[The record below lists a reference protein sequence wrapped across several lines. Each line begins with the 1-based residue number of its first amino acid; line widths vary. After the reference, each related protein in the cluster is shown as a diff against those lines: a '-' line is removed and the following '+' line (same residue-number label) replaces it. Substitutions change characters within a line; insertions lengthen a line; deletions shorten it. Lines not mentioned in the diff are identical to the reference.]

1 MYQKLSRPYNRNC
14 IKEQTYSY
22 NSIQIQNQMFQNV
35 PTMKSFKDYTQA
47 DAKAYRRKLALK
59 IKEVLESEP

>member
-1 MYQKLSRPYNRNC
+1 
-14 IKEQTYSY
+14 
-22 NSIQIQNQMFQNV
+22 MFQNV
-35 PTMKSFKDYTQA
+35 PTMKFFKDYTQA